1 MFIISPKLK
10 FVLLFLFIIVYPF
23 ICSLEFKTVDFYS
36 NTPDYDHKLSLIL
49 LCLYPVLTGFLGYFF
64 FVRGI
69 GEEFSLESCVKAV
82 LSFSVWLIIV
92 FSLAMVTWLL
102 LEDPLRSLLYKTQW
116 YNYFFDYDRKSG
128 ESFLS
133 VKILC
138 VFYTLYILLS
148 GWSVWK
154 AIDRRE

>member
-1 MFIISPKLK
+1 M
-10 FVLLFLFIIVYPF
+10 LLFLFIIVYPF
-23 ICSLEFKTVDFYS
+23 ICSLEFKAVDFYS
-36 NTPDYDHKLSLIL
+36 NTPSYDHRLVLLSL
-49 LCLYPVLTGFLGYFF
+49 YPILTGFLGYFF

-82 LSFSVWLIIV
+82 LSFTVLLIIV
-92 FSLAMVTWLL
+92 SSLAMVTWLL
-102 LEDPLRSLLYKTQW
+102 LEDPLKSLLYKTQW
-116 YNYFFDYDRKSG
+116 YNYFFDYDRRSG

-133 VKILC
+133 VKVLC

-154 AIDRRE
+154 AIDRKE